1 MPKKPI
7 QIMLV
12 DDHLLF
18 REGVSSLLKRDD
30 RFEILCE
37 ADDGESALKI
47 IKKAVP
53 DIVLMDV
60 SMPGMSGIETAREIL
75 ATYPEL
81 KVIMITAS
89 EKEDDLF
96 EAVKAGA
103 QGYILKT
110 VTNSKYMRDAIYR
123 VAEGD
128 AIIPPAMVPRL
139 LNEFAMLSQS
149 SQPEEMIKKTA
160 RKIQVK
166 EKINDDAD
174 KSSLPERFELSLLT
188 PRENQV
194 LELVAQGLTNKEIAK
209 QLVISENTVRSHL
222 RFILDKLHMNNRV
235 QAALWFQKK
244 KPL

>member
-1 MPKKPI
+1 MSKKPI

-18 REGVSSLLKRDD
+18 REGVASLLRRDD
-30 RFEILCE
+30 RFEVLCE
-37 ADDGESALKI
+37 AESGASALSI
-47 IKKAVP
+47 IKTAIP

-60 SMPGMSGIETAREIL
+60 SMPGMSGIETARKML
-75 ATYPEL
+75 ATYPDL

-110 VTNSKYMRDAIYR
+110 VTDSKYMRDAICR

-128 AIIPPAMVPRL
+128 AIIPPTMAPRL

-149 SQPEEMIKKTA
+149 QPQE
-160 RKIQVK
+160 RVRSIQVK
-166 EKINDDAD
+166 EKNIIVVSVVTVGIKEDIII
-174 KSSLPERFELSLLT
+174 
-188 PRENQV
+188 
-194 LELVAQGLTNKEIAK
+194 LVKLKDLIMKNK
-209 QLVISENTVRSHL
+209 
-222 RFILDKLHMNNRV
+222 
-235 QAALWFQKK
+235 
-244 KPL
+244 